1 MLNIQLSDW
10 IKELEQVKKLTLTRG
25 ELERNISQDV
35 IRFYVQ
41 QLGHTPDKVSCQI
54 CDNKLIIIL
63 DDSITLAE
71 KVLIQEG
78 ESELAEEV
86 RSKLD
91 EAIQEPLK
99 QLIENLIGINVV
111 DLFSDATLETTRTG
125 IIAVLSES
133 PSFRQ
138 NSSTE
143 KTKSRKTSLQK

>member
-1 MLNIQLSDW
+1 M
-10 IKELEQVKKLTLTRG
+10 KKLTLTRG
-25 ELERNISQDV
+25 ELERNISQDI
-35 IRFYVQ
+35 IRFYIQ

-71 KVLIQEG
+71 QVLIKEG
-78 ESELAEEV
+78 ENELAEEV

-99 QLIENLIGINVV
+99 QLIENMIGINVI

-125 IIAVLSES
+125 IIAVLSEA

-138 NSSTE
+138 NSSTTKAKSNKPSSGKE
-143 KTKSRKTSLQK
+143 KAS